1 MTRTLQSLPVADAIC
16 SPGRQVIFPERVDD
30 ELYWGS
36 DLNDALLSRCT
47 RVNFGVAPPQQD
59 IMPVRNEILD
69 GAQIAQRLADHIGP
83 QRLPFDRMWF
93 EGVWPGS
100 VGDVVSGAQEVAV
113 YASTQMKDKDTGEI
127 QKGIGM
133 TPYFLMAD
141 GSIAR
146 FPVAVRMEADEDGI
160 PEKVRFAPYS
170 DTDSS
175 PEQDRVGLAMVLPTM
190 WAIGLMNC
198 RNVKTTE
205 VTRVAIKTKKMRRAR
220 NTSLLSYTPSCCP
233 DSPARMAEVVSPP
246 AGPGCTW
253 CVGISPP
260 TPARPRCSAST
271 PEPSGG
277 LGIWPVIPRPAWSS
291 RTTSSTPPI
300 EMTAAEER

>member
-30 ELYWGS
+30 GPYWGS
-36 DLNDALLSRCT
+36 DLNDAVLSQCT

-59 IMPVRNEILD
+59 IMPVRNEMLD

-100 VGDVVSGAQEVAV
+100 VGDAVSGAQEVAV

-133 TPYFLMAD
+133 TPYFLVGD

-146 FPVAVRMEADEDGI
+146 FPVAVRMEADKDGI
-160 PEKVRFAPYS
+160 PQKVRFARYS
-170 DTDSS
+170 NTDSS
-175 PEQDRVGLAMVLPTM
+175 PEQDRVGLAMVLPAM

-198 RNVKTTE
+198 RNVETTE
-205 VTRVAIKTKKMRRAR
+205 VTRVAVKNQEDAPRPQLRGAELSHHRVAPTPRRGR
-220 NTSLLSYTPSCCP
+220 RGWHPH
-233 DSPARMAEVVSPP
+233 RQGPP
-246 AGPGCTW
+246 AYGAWAFRHLHPRR
-253 CVGISPP
+253 P
-260 TPARPRCSAST
+260 TVRQVHRNLREALAF
-271 PEPSGG
+271 GG
-277 LGIWPVIPRPAWSS
+277 
-291 RTTSSTPPI
+291 
-300 EMTAAEER
+300 